1 MKLFKFSFKDPYN
14 GNEPAKTVVVPISAP
29 DVKDAF
35 DRFFKDFSYVTDFT
49 CKQTESVVLVG

>member
-14 GNEPAKTVVVPISAP
+14 DKTPVSVVVSAP

-35 DRFFKDFSYVTDFT
+35 DRFFKDNSYVTDFT
-49 CKQTESVVLVG
+49 CKQTEALVLVG